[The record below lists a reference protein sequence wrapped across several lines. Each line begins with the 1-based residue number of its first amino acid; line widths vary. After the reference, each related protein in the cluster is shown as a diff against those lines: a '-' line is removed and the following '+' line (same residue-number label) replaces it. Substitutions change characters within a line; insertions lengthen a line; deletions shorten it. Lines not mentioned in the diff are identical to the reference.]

1 MKRNVSTFS
10 NQKRKVRNLH
20 IKEPIKITWHA
31 ILNEMDCGRNEKF
44 VSIITAGSLWAEYQ
58 MVSVNHFGWFNNT
71 RFMFMMKRMSYGW
84 PPTVVSHD
92 LLAAFWYRG
101 LNAHYKIYTLYKYL
115 KENETGGYLIFL
127 WVRKHLLK

>member
-1 MKRNVSTFS
+1 M
-10 NQKRKVRNLH
+10 
-20 IKEPIKITWHA
+20 
-31 ILNEMDCGRNEKF
+31 
-44 VSIITAGSLWAEYQ
+44 SIITAGSLWAEYQ

-115 KENETGGYLIFL
+115 KENETGGYLIFYGFGSIYWNKQKGM
-127 WVRKHLLK
+127 WVIQVKNAYRPKYTTSLGDYLVHLIKYTHTAIFYSW